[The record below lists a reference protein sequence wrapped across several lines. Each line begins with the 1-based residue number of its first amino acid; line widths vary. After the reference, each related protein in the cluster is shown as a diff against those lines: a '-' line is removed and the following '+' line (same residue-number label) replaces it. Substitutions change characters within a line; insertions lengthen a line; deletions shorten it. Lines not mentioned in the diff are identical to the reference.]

1 MARARLS
8 LALLIAISG
17 TASTALAD
25 DPAALYIFP
34 AGGQRG
40 TTVEARIGGMSL
52 HEECPLHW
60 FGTGVAAPPT
70 IRRVKGIW
78 FEGPVIPLP
87 DSQRQEDYP
96 SEYAASLPIAKDAP
110 LGDRRWR
117 VSTSQGATMAMRF
130 VVGDLPE
137 VVEQE
142 IDGAPIPVD
151 VKLPVTVNGRVFP
164 REDIDEWSFAA
175 KKGRPIRLEVN
186 ASRIGSPLDAQLE
199 VVDANGRRLAVAG
212 DTFEDDPMLVFT
224 PPKDGTYR
232 ARIFDAGYK
241 GLQTHV
247 YRLTISD
254 LPHAFGTYPLGGKRG
269 ATTDVE
275 LLGVN
280 LPTAVQPLKIP
291 ADAPEAYHAAL
302 AVKTLDGAATVT
314 NPLTFETSTY
324 DERLEAEP
332 NDALSATDTSA
343 KQAKLTAPVVA
354 NGRIMKAGDV
364 DYWLLDAKK
373 DQPLD
378 LDVRAGRLGSPLDPV
393 LVVED
398 AEGKLV
404 VEIDDFT
411 GTESDAKLRFAPP
424 ADGVYRLRIQE
435 RSAHRGGPTF
445 AYRLYVTPAAQ
456 PGFQLTFPSDVVT
469 VLRGASGRLKLKC
482 ERFGGFADAV
492 ALEFD
497 NLPAG
502 VTVNTKEIQKGR
514 VDADLTFQAGDT
526 ATIELRDVV
535 VRGKAK
541 VGRVEKMEKGK
552 LVVEKEGVEQVS
564 IATLVVPPPQ
574 PNAQTQQPIATKF
587 GDAEVKHLT
596 LAVGIPT
603 PFKSVAVFG
612 LPFATRGS
620 VFFKKF
626 TIERNGFTGP
636 IEVALAEK
644 QMRHLQGVQGRKM
657 TIPSGVDEFIY
668 PVYLPPWMELA
679 RTSRSVI
686 TLVGIVDDGTGKKHK
701 VSFTSQHQNE
711 QLSLIIAPGRMNL
724 TLTPETL
731 VPTSEM
737 PAEVHV
743 KIDRDAGLNGTIRL
757 ELLPATHIKGVSA
770 DVVTV
775 PAGENEAV
783 LKLRFTGDAGPFN
796 MPLMIRATHGEGDA
810 RIVAETNLEIV
821 K

>member
-1 MARARLS
+1 MLRVRFLMVSTCAIGLMASSLRAE
-8 LALLIAISG
+8 
-17 TASTALAD
+17 

-40 TTVEARIGGMSL
+40 TSVEVRIGGMNL
-52 HEECPLHW
+52 HDECPLHW
-60 FGTGVAAPPT
+60 FGTGIAAPAT
-70 IRRVKGIW
+70 IKRTKGIW

-96 SEYAASLPIAKDAP
+96 SEYAAKLPIAKDAT
-110 LGDRRWR
+110 LGEQRWR
-117 VSTSQGATMAMRF
+117 VSTSQGATPLMRF
-130 VVGDLPE
+130 VVGDEPE

-142 IDGAPIPVD
+142 IDGAPIPVA
-151 VKLPVTVNGRVFP
+151 VTTPVTVNGRIFP
-164 REDIDEWSFAA
+164 REDVDEWSFTA

-186 ASRIGSPLDAQLE
+186 AARLGSPLDAQLE
-199 VVDANGRRLAVAG
+199 IIDASHRRLAVAG
-212 DTFEDDPMLVFT
+212 DTFGEDPMLVFT
-224 PPKDGTYR
+224 PPADGTYR
-232 ARIFDAGYK
+232 ARIFDSAYH

-254 LPHAFGTYPLGGKRG
+254 LPHAFATYPLGGKRG
-269 ATTDVE
+269 TTTDVE
-275 LLGVN
+275 LIGVN
-280 LPTAVQPLKIP
+280 VPTDAQPLKIP
-291 ADAPEAYHAAL
+291 ADANEAYRSAL
-302 AVKTLDGAATVT
+302 AANTLDGAATTT
-314 NPLTFETSTY
+314 NPLVFETSAY
-324 DERLEAEP
+324 DERREAEP
-332 NDALSATDTSA
+332 NDDPNKT
-343 KQAKLTAPVVA
+343 QPEFIPPMVA
-354 NGRIMKAGDV
+354 NGRIARAGDV
-364 DYWLLDAKK
+364 DYWFVAAKK

-393 LVVED
+393 LSVED
-398 AEGKLV
+398 LEGRPLI
-404 VEIDDFT
+404 EIDDFS

-424 ADGVYRLRIQE
+424 ADGTYRIRVQE
-435 RSAHRGGPTF
+435 RSAQRGGPEF
-445 AYRLYVTPAAQ
+445 AYRLYVTPAAA
-456 PGFQLTFPSDVVT
+456 PGFQLTFSSDAIT
-469 VLRGASGRLKLKC
+469 VLRGASGRVKLKL
-482 ERFGGFADAV
+482 ERFGSFNDAV
-492 ALEFD
+492 ALEFEG
-497 NLPAG
+497 LPAG
-502 VTVNTKEIQKGR
+502 VTANAKEIQKGR
-514 VDADLTFQAGDT
+514 ADLDLTFQAAET
-526 ATIELRDVV
+526 ATIELRDIKIIG
-535 VRGKAK
+535 RAK
-541 VGRVEKMEKGK
+541 VGRVEKLEKGK
-552 LVVEKEGVEQVS
+552 MIVVEEGVETTS
-564 IATLVVPPPQ
+564 IATLNVPQ
-574 PNAQTQQPIATKF
+574 PQRNAPGQPVVATKF
-587 GDAEVKHLT
+587 GDPVIDRLT

-626 TIERNGFTGP
+626 NIERNGYNGP

-657 TIPSGVDEFIY
+657 TIPAGVDEFTY

-686 TLVGIVDDGTGKKHK
+686 TLVGVVDDGTGKKHK

-731 VPTSEM
+731 VPTSEA

-743 KIDRDAGLNGTIRL
+743 KIDRDAGLNGPVKV
-757 ELLPATHIKGVSA
+757 ELLPPPHITGVTSEPFI
-770 DVVTV
+770 V

-783 LKLRFTGDAGPFN
+783 LKLRFASGAGPFN

-821 K
+821 PN